1 MDLVVTPSAASASPS
16 TSESTSKS
24 VVTICSGSAEQPRH
38 QLSSKTRLSC
48 DRCHAQKL
56 RCVKNEGIATCRRC
70 LRLKTL
76 CRYSPRATRSSTKP
90 GGQSTHLPQPD
101 HDVTLS
107 TGESL
112 EDIEPVP
119 VTASL
124 GDVDWWVPVDTPIG
138 LVEGQDHNKIP
149 GIVGSRS
156 NYGCTI
162 QGGLGVQEIFST
174 SIFDSLGDTIIP
186 GNHSSV
192 DWDLIFPND
201 PIKQTLPLINTPNPP
216 IGRIAQSIN
225 QNAGSSL
232 VSTFQKLAS
241 LSAQIYECGAN
252 LPSPHRSS
260 TRQTHTGYN
269 IGINAAPKSA
279 HFIFDELFRVTT
291 EFIEI
296 LGCLPNSRSEEDTV
310 LCTASPGFQLSQ
322 SFNSYSQ
329 DMPSSDQSVVGGH
342 MASQPWPSSHVDD
355 ATAFMIMSCH
365 SSLTET
371 YGSILQMMQMCLEHS
386 LIPQMGSSWLVILP
400 RVQVGSVELPSLQVG
415 DQTPVSS
422 KATSSMY
429 MMTVTMLFS
438 RLWTQLAS
446 VLRESAGAKSSTG
459 IAQNSS
465 LVETMWDTALDRTD
479 KLIQTIDSMKSQLHG

>member
-24 VVTICSGSAEQPRH
+24 AVTIASGSAEQPRH
-38 QLSSKTRLSC
+38 QLSSKTRFSC

-56 RCVKNEGIATCRRC
+56 RCVKDEGIATCRRC

-76 CRYSPRATRSSTKP
+76 CRYSPRAARLSVKP
-90 GGQSTHLPQPD
+90 RGQSTHLPQPD
-101 HDVTLS
+101 HDLTLS

-112 EDIEPVP
+112 KDIQPVP
-119 VTASL
+119 VAASL
-124 GDVDWWVPVDTPIG
+124 GDVDWWVPADTPIG
-138 LVEGQDHNKIP
+138 LVEGQ
-149 GIVGSRS
+149 VGSCS
-156 NYGCTI
+156 NSGCTV
-162 QGGLGVQEIFST
+162 QGGLSAQEIFST

-192 DWDLIFPND
+192 YWDVMIPD
-201 PIKQTLPLINTPNPP
+201 DTIKQTLPLINTPNPP
-216 IGRIAQSIN
+216 IGRIGQSIN
-225 QNAGSSL
+225 PNPVRPL
-232 VSTFQKLAS
+232 VSTFQRLAS

-260 TRQTHTGYN
+260 TRQTHTSYN
-269 IGINAAPKSA
+269 VGINAGPKSA

-291 EFIEI
+291 EFIEF
-296 LGCLPNSRSEEDTV
+296 LRCLPNSRCEEDTV
-310 LCTASPGFQLSQ
+310 LCTTSPGFQLSQ

-329 DMPSSDQSVVGGH
+329 DMPSSDQSVVGNH

-355 ATAFMIMSCH
+355 ATVFMIMSCH

-422 KATSSMY
+422 KAMSSMY

-438 RLWTQLAS
+438 RLWVQLANI
-446 VLRESAGAKSSTG
+446 LRERIGANPNTG
-459 IAQNSS
+459 MAQKSS
-465 LVETMWDTALDRTD
+465 LVDTMWDTALDRTD
-479 KLIQTIDSMKSQLHG
+479 QLIQTIDSIKSQLHG